1 MCWNLV
7 AKFIYLPLK
16 WEIFSNKIHLAM
28 ENQNNPVAPQPI
40 YIQQAPAQKSSNGLG
55 IAGFVVSLCSA
66 FMVWVPFLNFVL
78 ALVGLILS
86 AMGMK
91 KEPKGLATAGL
102 VISIIFLIV
111 SLIWVIII
119 LLAASAVGSAAALD
133 WLD

>member
-7 AKFIYLPLK
+7 AKFIYLPAK
-16 WEIFSNKIHLAM
+16 WEIFNNKIHLAM
-28 ENQNNPVAPQPI
+28 ENQNNPTAPQPI
-40 YIQQAPAQKSSNGLG
+40 YVQQVPEQKSSNGLG

-119 LLAASAVGSAAALD
+119 LIAASAVGSAAALD